1 MQNFIATFLKSWE
14 YETELEA
21 QSVNF
26 LFNYMEDNFK
36 EISLYLK
43 YFYLFFLIIV
53 KNFYVLLRS

>member
-36 EISLYLK
+36 ETSLYLK
-43 YFYLFFLIIV
+43 
-53 KNFYVLLRS
+53 